1 MYHRIEG
8 ILRQIHLPVKKIEI
22 DNDRYLQSFN
32 SKTIHYANIKR
43 ISLPDANFWEDTPD
57 HRTWHR
63 KNGM

>member
-8 ILRQIHLPVKKIEI
+8 ILRQKHLPIKKIEI
-22 DNDRYLQSFN
+22 ANDRYLQSYN
-32 SKTIHYANIKR
+32 KTIHYANSKR